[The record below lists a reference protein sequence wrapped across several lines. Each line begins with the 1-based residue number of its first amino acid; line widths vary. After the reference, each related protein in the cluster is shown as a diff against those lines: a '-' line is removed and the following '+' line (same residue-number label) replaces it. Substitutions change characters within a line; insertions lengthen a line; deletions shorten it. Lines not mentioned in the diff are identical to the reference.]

1 MALAFVGILIIG
13 TGGSDGK
20 QSTSKNLREPEK
32 PALVIPEINTNTQYT
47 QEYDNTD
54 DKEYQDELAEEDL
67 DREVEDALDEMD
79 EAEEEEIEINDSM
92 LVSAVKS
99 VEDNLKFYLGKIFGS
114 DEEDGED
121 EQDDDEEETS
131 ADVKIGAE
139 ELDAIANEISEKIE
153 DEVKTEFRE
162 RADEIA
168 EEKVDEIDQIIT
180 EDRQAGLQAE
190 EVRQHI
196 YWVSVH
202 LAMAS
207 NILSSKIVAIFFIW
221 QIAVD
226 VIDAEK
232 VVEADLKDEIDEA
245 AKKVKDELP
254 DKIKQIRNEV
264 IKEHT
269 GKNLVRY
276 VIIFLSFN
284 KMLQKKN

>member
-13 TGGSDGK
+13 TGGSDDK
-20 QSTSKNLREPEK
+20 QSASKNLREPEK
-32 PALVIPEINTNTQYT
+32 PALVIPEVNTNAQYT

-121 EQDDDEEETS
+121 AQDDDEEETS

-202 LAMAS
+202 LAMRQIS
-207 NILSSKIVAIFFIW
+207 SHLKLLPYYSFSFGRLLSMS
-221 QIAVD
+221 
-226 VIDAEK
+226 
-232 VVEADLKDEIDEA
+232 L
-245 AKKVKDELP
+245 
-254 DKIKQIRNEV
+254 
-264 IKEHT
+264 
-269 GKNLVRY
+269 
-276 VIIFLSFN
+276 
-284 KMLQKKN
+284 MQKKL